1 MQGAAA
7 QEEILGFLKDLG
19 KNVSKRKAAGVGR
32 QTIGVAHSKQAYTLM
47 TTCSAEHW
55 M

>member
-7 QEEILGFLKDLG
+7 QEEILGFLKNFG
-19 KNVSKRKAAGVGR
+19 ERETIAAGVGR

>member
-19 KNVSKRKAAGVGR
+19 KNVSKRQQQQGLGR
-32 QTIGVAHSKQAYTLM
+32 KQLG
-47 TTCSAEHW
+47 
-55 M
+55 